1 MKSHYPIR
9 NFLARKGS
17 DWLPRCTQPLRM
29 KKFLAFALP
38 LFCTAS
44 VFAADV
50 AYTKPVG
57 GMTIAVPSGQT
68 RAVSLP
74 LLGSVVGNGAV
85 IGSITAVGPNYIDV
99 SNAGW
104 TAGAFSDA
112 SNPYLLRITSGAAAG
127 RVIPVSATANTAT
140 RLNLTND
147 GMAIDQVVSPAVGDR
162 YELVLA
168 DTLATFFGSST
179 LQGGPDAQ
187 SADLVQIW
195 GGTSWVYYY
204 YNNTRSRWERSTD
217 TAASSTRDNTILRQ
231 DRGFMIVR
239 RAATAL
245 TMYVTGRVPD
255 VATRHSHL
263 APGVTFF
270 SHGLPLATTL
280 GALSLQT
287 QIPGWRGA
295 ASSSEA
301 LASADLVQIWG
312 NTDWVYY
319 YYDTTKGSWQ
329 RSTDTTA
336 SSSRNSFQLA
346 SGQAFMIRRLNAPA
360 NAAQNFIS
368 VPLPYSI

>member
-1 MKSHYPIR
+1 MKSHYLLR
-9 NFLARKGS
+9 NFLARNGS
-17 DWLPRCTQPLRM
+17 QWLPRIIRPLRM

-57 GMTIAVPSGQT
+57 GMTVAVPSGQT

-85 IGSITAVGPNYIDV
+85 IGSITGIGSNYIDV

-104 TAGAFSDA
+104 TSGAFSNA
-112 SNPYLLRITSGAAAG
+112 ANPYLLRITSGAAAG
-127 RVIPVSATANTAT
+127 RVMPVSATSNTAT

-168 DTLATFFGSST
+168 DTLATFFGATT

-195 GGTSWVYYY
+195 SNTSWVSYY
-204 YNNTRSRWERSTD
+204 YNTTRSRWERSTD
-217 TAASSTRDNTILRQ
+217 TAASASRDNTLLRQ
-231 DRGFMIVR
+231 DRGFLIVR
-239 RAATAL
+239 RASTPL

-255 VATRHSHL
+255 VATKHGHL
-263 APGVTFF
+263 APGVTLF
-270 SHGLPLATTL
+270 SHGLPAPTTL
-280 GALSLQT
+280 SGLALNT

-295 ASSSEA
+295 SSSSTA
-301 LASADLVQIWG
+301 LAGADLVQIWG
-312 NTDWVYY
+312 NTAWVSYY
-319 YYDTTKGSWQ
+319 FDTTKGSWQ
-329 RSTDTTA
+329 RTTDTSNSA
-336 SSSRNSFQLA
+336 SRDAIQLA
-346 SGQAFMIRRLNAPA
+346 PGQAFLIRRLDAPSSP
-360 NAAQNFIS
+360 AQNFITAT
-368 VPLPYSI
+368 LPYSI